1 MRAIIGITA
10 NFSDAER
17 TYGLRDAYARAVQEV
32 GGIAIILPPAEDEEI
47 INGYLTLCD
56 GFILSGGDDI
66 DPYNWGDLPQD
77 GLELVSPLRDHFELR
92 LANKILEHKPVVLG
106 ICRGCQLLNV
116 AGGGSLIQDL
126 KSSLSHEQKAPKD
139 YAFHDIFIDR
149 TSRLADILDSETIR
163 VNSFHH
169 QAVDKLG
176 RDMQTVACSADGTV
190 EAIERLPTGFVL
202 GVQWHPE
209 WLGDEH
215 SHKLFK
221 ALVEAAVIAKI
232 TGR

>member
-1 MRAIIGITA
+1 MRPIIGITA
-10 NFSDAER
+10 NYSDEER
-17 TYGLRDAYARAVQEV
+17 TYGLREVYAQAVRKV
-32 GGIAIILPPAEDEEI
+32 GGIAIILPPAEEEEI
-47 INGYLTLCD
+47 INAYLNLCD
-56 GFILSGGDDI
+56 GFILSGGDDV

-77 GLELVSPLRDHFELR
+77 GLELVSPLRDYFELC
-92 LANKILEHKPVVLG
+92 LANKILEHKPVILG

-126 KSSLSHEQKAPKD
+126 KSSLSHVQKAPKD

-149 TSRLADILDSETIR
+149 TSVLADILNSETIR

-169 QAVDKLG
+169 QAIDKPG
-176 RDMQTVACSADGTV
+176 RDMRTVACAADGTV
-190 EAIERLPTGFVL
+190 EAIEGLGLGFVL

-209 WLGDEH
+209 WLDDEH
-215 SHKLFK
+215 SHRLFK

>member
-1 MRAIIGITA
+1 MRPIIGITA
-10 NFSDAER
+10 NYSDEER
-17 TYGLRDAYARAVQEV
+17 TYGLREVYAQAVRKV
-32 GGIAIILPPAEDEEI
+32 GGIAIILPPTEEEEI
-47 INGYLTLCD
+47 INAYLKLCD
-56 GFILSGGDDI
+56 GFILSGGDDV

-77 GLELVSPLRDHFELR
+77 GLELVSPLRDYFELC
-92 LANKILEHKPVVLG
+92 LANKILEHKPVILG

-116 AGGGSLIQDL
+116 AGGGSLLQDL
-126 KSSLSHEQKAPKD
+126 KSSLSHAQKAPKD

-149 TSRLADILDSETIR
+149 TSVLADILNSETIR

-169 QAVDKLG
+169 QAIDKPG
-176 RDMQTVACSADGTV
+176 RDMRTVACAADGTV
-190 EAIERLPTGFVL
+190 EAIEGLGLGFVL

-215 SHKLFK
+215 SHRLFK